1 MKRSLIIFSIAFF
14 CHLYMHIYAQSEE
27 IIERSSILCLAESTV
42 DVGEVSGDSV
52 VIGNLILYNKGSVT
66 VEILKIFTDCRCTVA
81 SYTDRPIAPGDSSI
95 VTVKFDPKGYK
106 YYRFR
111 NRFRIRSTASNSYL
125 SAFLTG
131 TIKK

>member
-1 MKRSLIIFSIAFF
+1 MKDYIRIISIMLCSLT
-14 CHLYMHIYAQSEE
+14 CLCGYAQHEE
-27 IIERSSILCLAESTV
+27 NNDEGSVLWLANSTV
-42 DVGEVSGDSV
+42 DVGAVSGDSV
-52 VIGNLILYNKGSVT
+52 VCGNLTLYNKGPVP
-66 VEILKIFTDCRCTVA
+66 VEIIKIFTDCRCSVA
-81 SYTDRPIAPGDSSI
+81 SYTDSTIAPGDSLI

-111 NRFRIRSTASNSYL
+111 NRFRIRSTASNSYI